1 VKNVIKSL
9 LKNIGE
15 YKKDALMTPFFVSL
29 EVLLDILIP
38 VLMAQIIDQGIATG
52 NQRNILVIG
61 LGLVVCAVL
70 ALIFG
75 MLSARYAAIASAGFA
90 KNIRRAIFVNIQKFS
105 FANIDRFSTSSL
117 VTRLTTDINN
127 VQNSFQMTIRILV
140 RSPLLFIFS
149 LFMAFRI
156 NNELAVIFLFAIP
169 FLAIG
174 LALIIKFA
182 HPAFNRV
189 FRTYDRLNQVVQ
201 ENLQGIRIVKSY
213 VREAHEVQ
221 KFETV
226 SEKIY
231 RMFSKAERI
240 VAFNGPLMQ
249 FTMFSCM
256 LLISW
261 IGAHLIVDSSMTT
274 GELMSMFMYV
284 MQILIALNMMS
295 MVFVMLIISRPSM
308 ERISE
313 VLNETSDLTDPE
325 EPLTEISDGSVEFK
339 NVSFSYSGKKDNLV
353 LNNCDFHIASGE
365 TVGIIGGTGS
375 GKTTLV
381 QLIPRL
387 YDATEGTVQVGGQDV
402 RDYSLQALRDAV
414 GMVLQNNV
422 LFSGT
427 IKENLRW
434 GNPEATDEELVKAC
448 RLAQADEFIRK
459 LAQGYDTYIEQGGTN
474 VSGGQKQRL
483 TIARALLKK
492 PKILILDDSTSAVD
506 TKTDYLIQQAFFE
519 TIPET
524 TKFII
529 AQRISS
535 VEKADK
541 IIVMEEGKIQGIG
554 THEELLATNK
564 IYQEVNHSQVK
575 GFGEVYE

>member
-1 VKNVIKSL
+1 MIKSL

-52 NQRNILVIG
+52 NQRSILVIG

-221 KFETV
+221 KFENV

-313 VLNETSDLTDPE
+313 VLNEASDLTDPE
-325 EPLTEISDGSVEFK
+325 ESLTEISDGSVDFK

-434 GNPEATDEELVKAC
+434 GNPEATDEELVEAC

-459 LAQGYDTYIEQGGTN
+459 LAHGYDTYIEQGGTN

-541 IIVMEEGKIQGIG
+541 IIVMEEGNIQGIG

>member
-1 VKNVIKSL
+1 MIKSL

-52 NQRNILVIG
+52 NQRSILVIG

-221 KFETV
+221 KFENV

-313 VLNETSDLTDPE
+313 VLNEASDLTDPE
-325 EPLTEISDGSVEFK
+325 EPLTEISDGSVDFK

-434 GNPEATDEELVKAC
+434 GNPEATDEELVEAC

-459 LAQGYDTYIEQGGTN
+459 LAHGYDTYIEQGGTN

-541 IIVMEEGKIQGIG
+541 IIVMEEGNIQGIG